1 MTIQEFNMLDAH
13 QQGQTL
19 WRYGTHLSDRNTN
32 RYSMML
38 YQIDAFYVEVCFHRK
53 KEEFIA
59 FKTFTGTSQLNPYLN
74 KISISGL
81 LQHNS

>member
-1 MTIQEFNMLDAH
+1 MTIHEFNMLDAH

-19 WRYGTHLSDRNTN
+19 WRYGTHLSDRSNN

-53 KEEFIA
+53 KKA
-59 FKTFTGTSQLNPYLN
+59 ATRFKTFTCTSLLQPYLN
-74 KISISGL
+74 KISLGGL
-81 LQHNS
+81 L